1 MAASSKTLSKEQIA
15 NLSKRE
21 KTTILI
27 AIVSL
32 YFVVCSTMTISPALQ
47 TLYNAFPDFDRTT
60 VMYIYTLP
68 SLVGIPVTIL
78 IGLIAGTKVR
88 YRTILLSATALMVVM
103 GVAPFFIDNL
113 YAILACRFLFGIGQA
128 SCLGVEVSLMYMFFS
143 GKELARYMGFTQ
155 VAGSLGNIV
164 FMQIGGILATTGWHM
179 VFLAYLIVTVAF
191 VLVLLFMKEPEL
203 SAPAKKAKASDAAA
217 GTVSA
222 KKDRIPLASWV
233 CIFLVFFF
241 TLVFQ
246 GLTVSLSSLVSELG
260 IGDAATTGTLSSI
273 SMVFGMIVS
282 AFFGPI
288 FSVTKRFGG
297 RVLCL
302 FGMAAAFLIMISM
315 RSFVGIAA
323 SMCLFSFFGLQVMIS
338 SMASAAN
345 GAPDSVKGK
354 IGAFCQTGV
363 KIAVFIVSYYTAAS
377 LAVAPATGLYAF
389 APSAAQYSADLWT
402 GALLCIICGV
412 VGIVALVAKKGK
424 GSKAV
429 KTETASKAA

>member
-1 MAASSKTLSKEQIA
+1 MASSSKKLSKEQIA

-27 AIVSL
+27 AILSL
-32 YFVVCSTMTISPALQ
+32 YFVVCSTMTVSPALQ

-78 IGLIAGTKVR
+78 IGFIAGTKVR

-103 GVAPFFIDNL
+103 GIAPFFIDNL

-164 FMQIGGILATTGWHM
+164 FMQIGGILATIGWHM

-191 VLVLLFMKEPEL
+191 VLVLLFMKEPEVVA
-203 SAPAKKAKASDAAA
+203 SEKKAKAVDADA
-217 GTVSA
+217 SA

-288 FSVTKRFGG
+288 FGVTKRLGG

-302 FGMAAAFLIMISM
+302 FGMAAALLIMVNM
-315 RSFVGIAA
+315 RSFVGIAI

-338 SMASAAN
+338 SMASAAT

-363 KIAVFIVSYYTAAS
+363 KIAVFIVSYFTAAS

-402 GALLCIICGV
+402 GALLCIACGI
-412 VGIVALVAKKGK
+412 VGIAALVVKKGK
-424 GSKAV
+424 GASS
-429 KTETASKAA
+429 ASKSDAADQAA

>member
-1 MAASSKTLSKEQIA
+1 MASSSKALSKEQIA
-15 NLSKRE
+15 NLSKGD
-21 KTTILI
+21 KTKILI
-27 AIVSL
+27 AILSL
-32 YFVVCSTMTISPALQ
+32 YFVVCSTMTVSPALQ

-88 YRTILLSATALMVVM
+88 FRTILLSATALMVVM
-103 GVAPFFIDNL
+103 GIAPFFIDNL
-113 YAILACRFLFGIGQA
+113 YAILVCRFFFGIGQA

-143 GKELARYMGFTQ
+143 GKELGRYMGFTQ

-164 FMQIGGILATTGWHM
+164 FMQVGGILATMGWHM

-191 VLVLLFMKEPEL
+191 VLVLLFMKEPEM
-203 SAPAKKAKASDAAA
+203 SAPEKKADADKAAA
-217 GTVSA
+217 PA
-222 KKDRIPLASWV
+222 KKDRIPLSSWV

-246 GLTVSLSSLVSELG
+246 GMTVSLSSLVSELG

-273 SMVFGMIVS
+273 SMIFGMVVS

-288 FSVTKRFGG
+288 FGVTKRLGG

-302 FGMAAAFLIMISM
+302 FGMAAAFLIIVNMHT
-315 RSFVGIAA
+315 FVGIAL
-323 SMCLFSFFGLQVMIS
+323 SMCLFSFFGLQLMIN
-338 SMASAAN
+338 SMASAAD

-363 KIAVFIVSYYTAAS
+363 KIAVFISSYYTAAS
-377 LAVAPATGLYAF
+377 LALAPSLGLYQF
-389 APSAAQYSADLWT
+389 APSAAQYSADMWM
-402 GALLCIICGV
+402 GAILCIVCGI
-412 VGIVALVAKKGK
+412 VGIVGIVLKKGK
-424 GSKAV
+424 GKGN
-429 KTETASKAA
+429 AADAATDAA

>member
-1 MAASSKTLSKEQIA
+1 MASSSKALTKEQIA
-15 NLSKRE
+15 NLSKGE
-21 KTTILI
+21 KTKILI
-27 AIVSL
+27 AILSL
-32 YFVVCSTMTISPALQ
+32 YFVVCSTMTVSPALQ

-78 IGLIAGTKVR
+78 IGLVAGTKVR
-88 YRTILLSATALMVVM
+88 FRTILLSATALMVVM

-113 YAILACRFLFGIGQA
+113 YAILVCRFLFGIGQA

-143 GKELARYMGFTQ
+143 GKELGRYMGFTQ

-164 FMQIGGILATTGWHM
+164 FMQVGGILATLGWHM

-191 VLVLLFMKEPEL
+191 VLVLLFMKEPEVI
-203 SAPAKKAKASDAAA
+203 APEKKADADKAAA
-217 GTVSA
+217 PA
-222 KKDRIPLASWV
+222 KKDRIPLSSWV

-246 GLTVSLSSLVSELG
+246 GMTVSLSSLVSELG

-273 SMVFGMIVS
+273 SMIFGMVVS

-288 FSVTKRFGG
+288 FSVTKRLGG

-302 FGMAAAFLIMISM
+302 FGMAAAFLIIVNMH
-315 RSFVGIAA
+315 SFIGIAL
-323 SMCLFSFFGLQVMIS
+323 SMCLFSFFGLQLMIN
-338 SMASAAN
+338 SMASAAD

-363 KIAVFIVSYYTAAS
+363 KIAVFISSYYTAAS
-377 LAVAPATGLYAF
+377 LALAPSLGLYQF
-389 APSAAQYSADLWT
+389 APSAAQYSADMWM
-402 GALLCIICGV
+402 GAILCIVCGI
-412 VGIVALVAKKGK
+412 VGIVGLVLKKGK
-424 GSKAV
+424 GKGN
-429 KTETASKAA
+429 AAEATTDAA

>member
-1 MAASSKTLSKEQIA
+1 MTSSSKALSKEQIA
-15 NLSKRE
+15 NLSKGD
-21 KTTILI
+21 KTKILI
-27 AIVSL
+27 AILSL
-32 YFVVCSTMTISPALQ
+32 YFVVCSTMTVSPALQ

-88 YRTILLSATALMVVM
+88 FRTILLSATALMVVM
-103 GVAPFFIDNL
+103 GIAPFFIDNL
-113 YAILACRFLFGIGQA
+113 YAILVCRFFFGIGQA

-143 GKELARYMGFTQ
+143 GKELGRYMGFTQ

-164 FMQIGGILATTGWHM
+164 FMQVGGILATMGWHM

-191 VLVLLFMKEPEL
+191 VLVLLFMKEPEM
-203 SAPAKKAKASDAAA
+203 SAPEKKADADKAAA
-217 GTVSA
+217 PA
-222 KKDRIPLASWV
+222 KKDRIPLSSWV

-246 GLTVSLSSLVSELG
+246 GMTVSLSSLVSELG

-273 SMVFGMIVS
+273 SMIFGMVVS

-288 FSVTKRFGG
+288 FGVTKRLGG

-302 FGMAAAFLIMISM
+302 FGMAAAFLIIVNMHT
-315 RSFVGIAA
+315 FVGIAL
-323 SMCLFSFFGLQVMIS
+323 SMCLFSFFGLQLMIN
-338 SMASAAN
+338 SMASAAD

-363 KIAVFIVSYYTAAS
+363 KIAVFISSYYTAAS
-377 LAVAPATGLYAF
+377 LALAPSLGLYQF
-389 APSAAQYSADLWT
+389 APSAAQYSADMWM
-402 GALLCIICGV
+402 GAILCIVCGV
-412 VGIVALVAKKGK
+412 VGIVGIVLKKGK
-424 GSKAV
+424 GKGS
-429 KTETASKAA
+429 AADAATDAA

>member
-1 MAASSKTLSKEQIA
+1 MASSSKALTKEQIA
-15 NLSKRE
+15 NLSKGE
-21 KTTILI
+21 KTKILI
-27 AIVSL
+27 AILSL
-32 YFVVCSTMTISPALQ
+32 YFVVCSTMTVSPALQ

-78 IGLIAGTKVR
+78 IGLVAGTKVR
-88 YRTILLSATALMVVM
+88 FRTILLSATALMVVM

-113 YAILACRFLFGIGQA
+113 YAILVCRFLFGIGQA

-143 GKELARYMGFTQ
+143 GKELGRYMGFTQ

-164 FMQIGGILATTGWHM
+164 FMQVGGILATLGWHM

-191 VLVLLFMKEPEL
+191 VLVLLFMKEPEM
-203 SAPAKKAKASDAAA
+203 AVPEKKADADKAAA
-217 GTVSA
+217 SA
-222 KKDRIPLASWV
+222 RKDRIPLSSWV

-246 GLTVSLSSLVSELG
+246 GMTVSLSSLVSELG

-273 SMVFGMIVS
+273 SMIFGMVVS

-288 FSVTKRFGG
+288 FSVTKRLGG

-302 FGMAAAFLIMISM
+302 FGMAAAFLIIVNMH
-315 RSFVGIAA
+315 SFIGIAL
-323 SMCLFSFFGLQVMIS
+323 SMCLFSFFGLQLMIN
-338 SMASAAN
+338 SMASAAD

-363 KIAVFIVSYYTAAS
+363 KIAVFISSYYTAAS
-377 LAVAPATGLYAF
+377 LALAPSLGLYQF
-389 APSAAQYSADLWT
+389 APSAAQYSADMWM
-402 GALLCIICGV
+402 GAILCIVCGI
-412 VGIVALVAKKGK
+412 VGIVGLVLKKGK
-424 GSKAV
+424 GKGN
-429 KTETASKAA
+429 AAEATTDAA

>member
-1 MAASSKTLSKEQIA
+1 MASSSKKLSKEQIA

-27 AIVSL
+27 AILSL
-32 YFVVCSTMTISPALQ
+32 YFVVCSTMTVSPALQ

-78 IGLIAGTKVR
+78 IGFIAGTKVR

-103 GVAPFFIDNL
+103 GIAPFFIDNL

-164 FMQIGGILATTGWHM
+164 FMQIGGILATIGWHM

-191 VLVLLFMKEPEL
+191 VLVLLFMKEPEVV
-203 SAPAKKAKASDAAA
+203 APEKKAKAVDADA
-217 GTVSA
+217 SA

-288 FSVTKRFGG
+288 FGVTKRLGG

-302 FGMAAAFLIMISM
+302 FGMAAALLIMINM
-315 RSFVGIAA
+315 HSFVGIAV

-338 SMASAAN
+338 SMASAAT

-363 KIAVFIVSYYTAAS
+363 KIAVFIVSYFTAAS

-389 APSAAQYSADLWT
+389 APFAAQYSADLWT
-402 GALLCIICGV
+402 GALLCIACGI
-412 VGIVALVAKKGK
+412 VGIVALVVKKGK
-424 GSKAV
+424 GASS
-429 KTETASKAA
+429 ASKSDAAEQAA

>member
-1 MAASSKTLSKEQIA
+1 MASSSKALTKEQIA
-15 NLSKRE
+15 NLSKGE
-21 KTTILI
+21 KTKILI
-27 AIVSL
+27 AILSL
-32 YFVVCSTMTISPALQ
+32 YFVVCSTMTVSPALQ

-78 IGLIAGTKVR
+78 IGLVAGTKVR
-88 YRTILLSATALMVVM
+88 FRTILLCATALMVVM

-143 GKELARYMGFTQ
+143 GKELGRYMGFTQ

-164 FMQIGGILATTGWHM
+164 FMQVGGILATIGWHM

-191 VLVLLFMKEPEL
+191 VLVLLFMKEPEMA
-203 SAPAKKAKASDAAA
+203 APEKKADAADKA
-217 GTVSA
+217 TASA
-222 KKDRIPLASWV
+222 KKDRIPLSSWV

-246 GLTVSLSSLVSELG
+246 GMTVSLSSLVSELG

-273 SMVFGMIVS
+273 SMIFGMVVS

-288 FSVTKRFGG
+288 FSVTKRLGG

-302 FGMAAAFLIMISM
+302 FGMAAAFLIIVNM
-315 RSFVGIAA
+315 RSFIGIAV
-323 SMCLFSFFGLQVMIS
+323 SMCLFSFFGLQLMIN
-338 SMASAAN
+338 SMASAAD

-363 KIAVFIVSYYTAAS
+363 KIAVFVSSYYTAAS
-377 LAVAPATGLYAF
+377 LALAPNLGLYQF
-389 APSAAQYSADLWT
+389 APSAAQYSADMWM
-402 GALLCIICGV
+402 GAILCIVCGI
-412 VGIVALVAKKGK
+412 VGIVGLVLKKGK
-424 GSKAV
+424 G
-429 KTETASKAA
+429 KTNADEVTTEVA

>member
-1 MAASSKTLSKEQIA
+1 MASSSKALTKEQIA
-15 NLSKRE
+15 NLSKGE
-21 KTTILI
+21 KTKILI
-27 AIVSL
+27 AILSL
-32 YFVVCSTMTISPALQ
+32 YFVVCSTMTVSPALQ

-78 IGLIAGTKVR
+78 IGLVAGTKVR
-88 YRTILLSATALMVVM
+88 FRTILLSATALMVVM

-113 YAILACRFLFGIGQA
+113 YAILVCRFLFGIGQA

-143 GKELARYMGFTQ
+143 GKELGRYMGFTQ

-164 FMQIGGILATTGWHM
+164 FMQVGGILATLGWHM

-191 VLVLLFMKEPEL
+191 VLVLLFMKEPEMT
-203 SAPAKKAKASDAAA
+203 APEKKADADKAAA
-217 GTVSA
+217 PA
-222 KKDRIPLASWV
+222 KKDRIPLSSWV

-246 GLTVSLSSLVSELG
+246 GMTVSLSSLVSELG

-273 SMVFGMIVS
+273 SMIFGMVVS

-288 FSVTKRFGG
+288 FSVTKRLGG

-302 FGMAAAFLIMISM
+302 FGMAAAFLIIVNMH
-315 RSFVGIAA
+315 SFIGIAL
-323 SMCLFSFFGLQVMIS
+323 SMCLFSFFGLQLMIN
-338 SMASAAN
+338 SMASAAD

-363 KIAVFIVSYYTAAS
+363 KIAVFISSYYTAAS
-377 LAVAPATGLYAF
+377 LALAPSLGLYQF
-389 APSAAQYSADLWT
+389 APSAAQYSADMWM
-402 GALLCIICGV
+402 GAILCIVCGI
-412 VGIVALVAKKGK
+412 VGIVGLVLKKGK
-424 GSKAV
+424 GKGN
-429 KTETASKAA
+429 AAEATTDAA

>member
-1 MAASSKTLSKEQIA
+1 MASSSKALSKEQIA
-15 NLSKRE
+15 NLSKGD
-21 KTTILI
+21 KTKILI
-27 AIVSL
+27 AILSL
-32 YFVVCSTMTISPALQ
+32 YFVVCSTMTVSPALQ

-78 IGLIAGTKVR
+78 IGLVAGTKVR
-88 YRTILLSATALMVVM
+88 FRTILLSATALMVVM
-103 GVAPFFIDNL
+103 GIAPFFIDNL
-113 YAILACRFLFGIGQA
+113 YAILVCRFFFGIGQA

-143 GKELARYMGFTQ
+143 GKELGRYMGFTQ

-164 FMQIGGILATTGWHM
+164 FMQVGGILATMGWHM

-191 VLVLLFMKEPEL
+191 VLVLLFMKEPEM
-203 SAPAKKAKASDAAA
+203 SAPEKKADADKAAA
-217 GTVSA
+217 PA
-222 KKDRIPLASWV
+222 KKDRIPLSSWV

-246 GLTVSLSSLVSELG
+246 GMTVSLSSLVSELG

-273 SMVFGMIVS
+273 SMIFGMVVS

-288 FSVTKRFGG
+288 FGVTKRLGG

-302 FGMAAAFLIMISM
+302 FGMAAAFLIIVNMHT
-315 RSFVGIAA
+315 FVGIAL
-323 SMCLFSFFGLQVMIS
+323 SMCLFSFFGLQLMIN
-338 SMASAAN
+338 SMASAAD

-363 KIAVFIVSYYTAAS
+363 KIAVFISSYYTAAS
-377 LAVAPATGLYAF
+377 LALAPSLGLYQF
-389 APSAAQYSADLWT
+389 APSAAQYSADMWM
-402 GALLCIICGV
+402 GAILCIVCGI
-412 VGIVALVAKKGK
+412 VGIVGIVLKKGK
-424 GSKAV
+424 GKGS
-429 KTETASKAA
+429 AADAATDAA

>member
-1 MAASSKTLSKEQIA
+1 MASSSKALSKEQIA
-15 NLSKRE
+15 NLSKGE
-21 KTTILI
+21 KTKILI
-27 AIVSL
+27 AILSL
-32 YFVVCSTMTISPALQ
+32 YFVVCSTMTVSPALQ

-78 IGLIAGTKVR
+78 IGLVAGTKVR
-88 YRTILLSATALMVVM
+88 FRTILLSATALMVVM
-103 GVAPFFIDNL
+103 GIAPFFIDNL

-143 GKELARYMGFTQ
+143 GKELGRYMGFTQ

-164 FMQIGGILATTGWHM
+164 FMQVGGILATMGWHM

-191 VLVLLFMKEPEL
+191 VLVLLFMKEPEMA
-203 SAPAKKAKASDAAA
+203 APEKKADAGKAAA
-217 GTVSA
+217 PA
-222 KKDRIPLASWV
+222 KKDRIPLSSWV

-246 GLTVSLSSLVSELG
+246 GMTVSLSSLVSELG

-273 SMVFGMIVS
+273 SMIFGMVVS

-288 FSVTKRFGG
+288 FSVTKRLGG

-302 FGMAAAFLIMISM
+302 FGMAAAFLIIVNMH
-315 RSFVGIAA
+315 SFIGIAL
-323 SMCLFSFFGLQVMIS
+323 SMCLFSFFGLQLMIN
-338 SMASAAN
+338 SMASAAD

-363 KIAVFIVSYYTAAS
+363 KIAVFVSSYFTAAS
-377 LAVAPATGLYAF
+377 LSLAPSLGLYQF
-389 APSAAQYSADLWT
+389 APNAAQYSADMWT
-402 GALLCIICGV
+402 GAILCIVC
-412 VGIVALVAKKGK
+412 GIVGLVGLALKKGK
-424 GSKAV
+424 G
-429 KTETASKAA
+429 KTNAAETTTDAA